1 MRRTRTADQ
10 SSLFSFSFTATA
22 KKRSEPSEGNFEEAD
37 EHSVEPVVNAMPH
50 SFHSVQVPLVQQ
62 PSQSQSQPQSQ
73 HSIQSVSTHDCGR
86 DGRPDDI
93 GTAVLWPGG
102 PAKVPADLKLR
113 LLTTTMKPSGKA
125 SEWPSS
131 VLSGKTFR
139 ITEFVFGKFNW
150 LTFSE
155 FHCGL
160 YCKVCA
166 IFAPEQAGQ
175 GPNQLGQLVTKPKI
189 TYNKLADKLG
199 EHATKDY
206 HKACIQKVIKLL
218 EYPL

>member
-10 SSLFSFSFTATA
+10 SSLFSFSFTSTA
-22 KKRSEPSEGNFEEAD
+22 KKRSEPSEVNFEED
-37 EHSVEPVVNAMPH
+37 DSEPVVNAAAVPH
-50 SFHSVQVPLVQQ
+50 SLHSVPVSIVPQ
-62 PSQSQSQPQSQ
+62 PSQSQSQQ
-73 HSIQSVSTHDCGR
+73 SIQSVSPNDCGR
-86 DGRPDDI
+86 DSPPDDI
-93 GTAVLWPGG
+93 GTAVSWPGG
-102 PAKVPADLKLR
+102 VAKVPADLKLR
-113 LLTTTMKPSGKA
+113 LLTTTTKPSGKV

-131 VLSGKTFR
+131 SLRGTTFH

-155 FHCGL
+155 FHRGL

-175 GPNQLGQLVTKPKI
+175 GPNQLGQLVTKPKT

-199 EHATKDY
+199 QHATKDY
-206 HKACIQKVIKLL
+206 HKACIQKVIELL
-218 EYPL
+218 EYLLRSC

>member
-1 MRRTRTADQ
+1 MRRTRTVDQ

-37 EHSVEPVVNAMPH
+37 EHSVEPVVSAMPH

-62 PSQSQSQPQSQ
+62 PSQSQSQSQSQ

-113 LLTTTMKPSGKA
+113 LLTTTMKPSGRA

-131 VLSGKTFR
+131 FLSGKTFR

-175 GPNQLGQLVTKPKI
+175 GPNQLGQLVTKPKT

-206 HKACIQKVIKLL
+206 HKACIQKVIKLM
-218 EYPL
+218 EYLL